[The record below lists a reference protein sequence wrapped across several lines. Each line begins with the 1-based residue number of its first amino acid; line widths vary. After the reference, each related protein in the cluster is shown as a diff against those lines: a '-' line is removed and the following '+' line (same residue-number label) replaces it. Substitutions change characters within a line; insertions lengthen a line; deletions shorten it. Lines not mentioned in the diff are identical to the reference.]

1 MREAAVAILAKA
13 PVPGRVKTR
22 LTPPLA
28 PEEAA
33 RVARASL
40 LATLRRFVPAA
51 PASFALFID
60 GAVDPTIRA
69 LAAGLGVGI
78 FPQSEGDLG
87 SRLRAAFGF
96 LRGRGAQV
104 TLALGSDSPTL
115 DPGRVSEAIDALKR
129 HDLVVGPSEDG
140 GYYLIGTRG
149 EQGAIFEEIPWS
161 TPDVTSTTLE
171 RARRLGLSACVLPE
185 WYDVDD
191 PETLLRAVEDSMT
204 MGLSL
209 GLDLEDLRRRL
220 RAWLGF
226 EPRDAD

>member
-1 MREAAVAILAKA
+1 MTRAAVAIFAKA

-22 LTPPLA
+22 LTPPLT
-28 PEEAA
+28 PDEAA

-51 PASFALFID
+51 EATFALFLEGTAD
-60 GAVDPTIRA
+60 HTIRA

-96 LRGRGAQV
+96 LRMRGADV
-104 TLALGSDSPTL
+104 TVALGSDSPTL
-115 DPGRVSEAIDALKR
+115 DPLRLSEAIEALQR
-129 HDLVVGPSEDG
+129 HDLVIGPAEDG
-140 GYYLIGTRG
+140 GYYLIGMRG
-149 EQGAIFEEIPWS
+149 DHGAVFEGIPWS
-161 TPDVTSTTLE
+161 TPEVTPSTLDRAERLE
-171 RARRLGLSACVLPE
+171 LSTCVLPE

-191 PETLLRAVEDSMT
+191 PATLLRAVEDSKE

-209 GLDLEDLRRRL
+209 GLDLEELRRRL
-220 RAWLGF
+220 APWVDSP
-226 EPRDAD
+226 EA

>member
-1 MREAAVAILAKA
+1 MKAAVALLAKA
-13 PVPGRVKTR
+13 PLPGRVKTR
-22 LTPPLA
+22 LTPPLT

-51 PASFALFID
+51 PASFALFLD
-60 GAVDPTIRA
+60 GNADPTIRA

-96 LRGRGAQV
+96 LRGRGARV
-104 TLALGSDSPTL
+104 TVALGADSPTL
-115 DPGRVSEAIDALKR
+115 DPSRVAETIDALER

-140 GYYLIGTRG
+140 GYYLIGMRG
-149 EQGAIFEEIPWS
+149 DHGPVFEGIPWS
-161 TPDVTSTTLE
+161 TPGVTAATLE
-171 RARRLGLSACVLPE
+171 HAQRLGLSVSLLPE
-185 WYDVDD
+185 WYDIDD
-191 PETLLRAVEDSMT
+191 PATLLRAVEEST
-204 MGLSL
+204 TTGLTL

-220 RAWLGF
+220 LDWLGSASS
-226 EPRDAD
+226 EP